1 MQIKFHLAIY
11 LYIYEYMGYLSLA
24 GREKNLHMF
33 KSNFFSFSFLHLLES
48 LEYHPSPMPIE
59 HEEVGRYMAAYRET
73 HYKMNYAVQRVYMN
87 DEKFVLDDVRKR
99 YPDLFREVLDER

>member
-1 MQIKFHLAIY
+1 M
-11 LYIYEYMGYLSLA
+11 
-24 GREKNLHMF
+24 
-33 KSNFFSFSFLHLLES
+33 LES